1 MALSIRLPNKQ
12 SARSAPSSQH
22 KRSIAIPTALRT
34 QTQPTQPRI
43 AHTTIPRAAITP
55 EIALDLVDYH
65 MHTIE
70 TQLAYI
76 NSTVDTCLHL
86 ILWYFMASIVL
97 WLIQRTNI

>member
-1 MALSIRLPNKQ
+1 MALSLRLPNVQ
-12 SARSAPSSQH
+12 YVQRAQH
-22 KRSIAIPTALRT
+22 KRLIANPTRSPALR
-34 QTQPTQPRI
+34 PRPNPIKHI
-43 AHTTIPRAAITP
+43 AIPRAAITP

-97 WLIQRTNI
+97 WLIQRTKI

>member
-1 MALSIRLPNKQ
+1 MALSLQLPNAQ
-12 SARSAPSSQH
+12 SVQRAQH
-22 KRSIAIPTALRT
+22 KRSIANPTRTPALR
-34 QTQPTQPRI
+34 PRI
-43 AHTTIPRAAITP
+43 NPATTRIQHIPRAAITP

-65 MHTIE
+65 MHAIE